1 MYFWN
6 IHGNIGLKSEMAV
19 SVSGGPRYHLG
30 LKWWQIFSL
39 RNNVLALAS
48 LFSVRKSFQ
57 MEENTSVLVK
67 SVSLDNESGYEE
79 GLNTSLDTADAGE
92 PEQLDSLIADTSM
105 LTLQTEVDSGHSLST
120 RWKHLI
126 LWLQNCLLGQPC
138 HNCNSPGFSD
148 ESRLSTGN
156 TTNVVFR
163 YFQFELKYVIENE
176 CHEKLFSWTTLE
188 QQQSNNRQANF
199 QNTAKTSSCIIAL
212 KNVIIL
218 KVKIRD
224 WNISIYWTCFD
235 RIYVFSTQKFQSVL
249 SLTVF

>member
-19 SVSGGPRYHLG
+19 SVSEGPRYHLG

-48 LFSVRKSFQ
+48 LFSVFQ
-57 MEENTSVLVK
+57 MEENTSVLV
-67 SVSLDNESGYEE
+67 NESGYEE
-79 GLNTSLDTADAGE
+79 GLNTSLDTANAAE
-92 PEQLDSLIADTSM
+92 LEQLDYLIADTFM

-138 HNCNSPGFSD
+138 HNCNSHGFSD

-188 QQQSNNRQANF
+188 QQQSNIHQANF

-212 KNVIIL
+212 KDVIFL

-224 WNISIYWTCFD
+224 WNISIYWTCYD
-235 RIYVFSTQKFQSVL
+235 RVCVFSTQKFQSVL

>member
-6 IHGNIGLKSEMAV
+6 IHGNIGWKSEMAV

-57 MEENTSVLVK
+57 MEENTSVLVE
-67 SVSLDNESGYEE
+67 SSRTEPVSLDNESGYEE

-120 RWKHLI
+120 RWKHFI
-126 LWLQNCLLGQPC
+126 LSLQNCLI
-138 HNCNSPGFSD
+138 F
-148 ESRLSTGN
+148 
-156 TTNVVFR
+156 
-163 YFQFELKYVIENE
+163 
-176 CHEKLFSWTTLE
+176 
-188 QQQSNNRQANF
+188 
-199 QNTAKTSSCIIAL
+199 
-212 KNVIIL
+212 
-218 KVKIRD
+218 
-224 WNISIYWTCFD
+224 
-235 RIYVFSTQKFQSVL
+235 L
-249 SLTVF
+249 SLQAALGDLILLLNELTHCEEEEQDTSPYRGQEISEEDQHFSSQQNQGRFSESQFRVNVCLFLMFPSLPPSTPSYFLVTSLCQTK